1 MSFDC
6 YSVRGIVSEI
16 QRFSVHDGPGIR
28 TLVFLKG
35 CPLRCKWCCNPE
47 NLTSEPQYMIA
58 GGKKKLVGREMSVTE
73 VMQEVCKDLIY
84 YRRSGGGIT
93 ISGGECLLQYR
104 FTAALL
110 EAAKLDGFTT
120 AIETSSFAGKTAL
133 ETVLP
138 WVDTALCDIKH
149 VDEEKHIIFTSQS
162 NELILENIRR
172 IGLSEADLIIRVP
185 VIPGFNDTEAEI
197 SMIAHYAAGISGVKK
212 LHLLPY
218 HRLGESKYKGL
229 GMEYS
234 FEGTEPLSPERME
247 LLLAAAQTSGLPCQ
261 VGG

>member
-1 MSFDC
+1 MSLNC
-6 YSVRGIVSEI
+6 YSVRGVVSEI

-35 CPLRCKWCCNPE
+35 CPLRCRWCCNPE
-47 NLTSEPQYMIA
+47 NLSREPQYMMV
-58 GGKKKLVGREMSVTE
+58 GGKEKLIGREMSVKE
-73 VMQEVCKDLIY
+73 VMKEVCKDLIY

-104 FTAALL
+104 FTASLL
-110 EAAKLDGFTT
+110 EAAKLEGFTT
-120 AIETSSFAGKTAL
+120 AIETSSFAGERAL

-149 VDEEKHIIFTSQS
+149 VDDEKHIMFTGQS
-162 NELILENIRR
+162 NRLILENIGK
-172 IGLSEADLIIRVP
+172 IGISDADLIIRVP
-185 VIPGFNDTEAEI
+185 VIPGFNDTEEEI
-197 SMIAHYAAGISGVKK
+197 SDIAHYAAGIRGVKK

-234 FEGTEPLSPERME
+234 LEDTEPLSPERME
-247 LLLAAAQTSGLPCQ
+247 ILLAAARTSGLPCQ

>member
-6 YSVRGIVSEI
+6 YSVKGVVSDI

-47 NLTSEPQYMIA
+47 NLSREPQYMTVN
-58 GGKKKLVGREMSVTE
+58 GKKKLVGREMTVRD
-73 VMQEVCKDLIY
+73 VMNEVCKDLIY

-93 ISGGECLLQYR
+93 ISGGECLMQPK

-110 EAAKLDGFTT
+110 EAAKLEGFNT
-120 AIETSSFAGKTAL
+120 AIETCSFSDKKAL
-133 ETVLP
+133 ETVIP

-149 VDEEKHIIFTSQS
+149 VDDEKHILYTGQS
-162 NELILENIRR
+162 NKQILDNIRM
-172 IGLSEADLIIRVP
+172 IGVSNADLIIRVP
-185 VIPGFNDTEAEI
+185 VIPGFNDTEEEI
-197 SMIAHYAAGISGVKK
+197 SEIARYAAGIKGVKR

-234 FEGTEPLSPERME
+234 LEGIEPLKPERMKT
-247 LLLAAAQTSGLPCQ
+247 LLTAAKKSGLPCQ
-261 VGG
+261 IGG

>member
-47 NLTSEPQYMIA
+47 NLSTEPQYMLV
-58 GGKKKLVGREMSVTE
+58 GGKKKLVGKEMSVEE
-73 VMQEVCKDLIY
+73 VMEEVCKDLIY

-93 ISGGECLLQYR
+93 ISGGECLLQYK

-110 EAAKLDGFTT
+110 EAAKLEGFTT
-120 AIETSSFAGKTAL
+120 AIETSSFAGKEAL
-133 ETVLP
+133 DAVIP

-149 VDEEKHIIFTSQS
+149 VDDEKHIRATGQS
-162 NELILENIRR
+162 NKIILENIRR
-172 IGLSEADLIIRVP
+172 IGQSEADLIIRVP

-197 SMIAHYAAGISGVKK
+197 SNIARYAAGIDGVKK

-229 GMEYS
+229 GMKYS
-234 FEGTEPLSPERME
+234 LEGTEPLSPDRMKT
-247 LLLAAAQTSGLPCQ
+247 LLEAARTSGIPCQ